1 MKKRAATSHLRLIE
15 SGERGHSTAK
25 KASIRRH
32 EQLSFPYPETSTVF
46 LVHLASIG
54 KCEFEQILV
63 AYMPRWIIDVRA
75 VPRLD
80 TIAASRLSAFT
91 LFEKSKASY
100 VDLFGRLGIKSYRVA
115 ESNPAFWSG
124 AVAELLKNY
133 DPKGPYLFLFDDEQ
147 LLRVAGDVLPEVI
160 KSVVGRAAR
169 FALIQHSAGELTS
182 SESEGDLAPL
192 SYPALRLL

>member
-1 MKKRAATSHLRLIE
+1 MKRPAATPHLRLIVSE
-15 SGERGHSTAK
+15 EGEHGAAK
-25 KASIRRH
+25 KASLPRH

-46 LVHLASIG
+46 LVNLDCIG
-54 KCEFEQILV
+54 KDEFEKILG
-63 AYMPRWIIDVRA
+63 AYTPRWIIDVRA

-124 AVAELLKNY
+124 AVAELLRKS
-133 DPKGPYLFLFDDEQ
+133 DRKGPYFLLFDDEQ
-147 LLRVAGDVLPEVI
+147 LLRVADDVLPEVI
-160 KSVVGRAAR
+160 KPVVGKAAR
-169 FALIQHSAGELTS
+169 FARIQHSAGELTS
-182 SESEGDLAPL
+182 SGW
-192 SYPALRLL
+192 